1 MDSMNTQWGKSAP
14 YVEINTSAIGAT
26 GQNMYE
32 GFVNY
37 INALQSCITEQ
48 MPGVLEEAERLPNE
62 ADKVKD
68 RAADQL
74 EALDFMKKSKALM
87 AFAFNLKQ
95 LAKVPAFIKNA
106 IEGFKGDLQE
116 VLDAKE
122 SVQND
127 YPTFKTKGAEC
138 ASAGVKDAVGCYK
151 KVYGPIKYTMAQRQE
166 WEEKMRDIM
175 WRKFTKRFDPM
186 QYPLT
191 DLIDD
196 TAGKK

>member
-1 MDSMNTQWGKSAP
+1 
-14 YVEINTSAIGAT
+14 
-26 GQNMYE
+26 
-32 GFVNY
+32 
-37 INALQSCITEQ
+37 

-95 LAKVPAFIKNA
+95 LAKVPSFIKNA

-116 VLDAKE
+116 VLDAKDQ
-122 SVQND
+122 VQAD
-127 YPTFKTKGAEC
+127 QATFKVKGGEC
-138 ASAGVKDAVGCYK
+138 AAAGVKDAVGCYK

-191 DLIDD
+191 DLIEE
-196 TAGKK
+196 TKK